1 MKTKLLALGLVLV
14 SVSLFAQGKVGF
26 VNDSTRLFMM
36 GSGVLGAD
44 AAYAGQPIPTTGLP
58 SGDLSV
64 LLYSGTTAGSLSLQ
78 TAIPLVGTSL
88 PQPGRMATKGVVLG
102 GIPGGVSA
110 YFQIVIVSSAA
121 PSVGSIM
128 GGSTGNEFIGANYF
142 GTSGLFTFTPG
153 LTVTYP
159 AIYSGTSTWAA
170 QPIVISVPEPSV
182 LALMGICG
190 AMLAVRRRR

>member
-1 MKTKLLALGLVLV
+1 
-14 SVSLFAQGKVGF
+14 
-26 VNDSTRLFMM
+26 MM

-88 PQPGRMATKGVVLG
+88 TQPGQMATKGVVLDS
-102 GIPGGVSA
+102 IPGGVSA
-110 YFQIVIVSSAA
+110 YFQIIIVSSAA
-121 PSVGSIM
+121 PSVGSIV

-153 LTVTYP
+153 LSVTFP
-159 AIYSGTSTWAA
+159 VIYAGTSTWAA
-170 QPIVISVPEPSV
+170 QPILLNVPEPSV
-182 LALMGICG
+182 LPLTGICG
-190 AMLAVRRRR
+190 VLLTARHRRRVE